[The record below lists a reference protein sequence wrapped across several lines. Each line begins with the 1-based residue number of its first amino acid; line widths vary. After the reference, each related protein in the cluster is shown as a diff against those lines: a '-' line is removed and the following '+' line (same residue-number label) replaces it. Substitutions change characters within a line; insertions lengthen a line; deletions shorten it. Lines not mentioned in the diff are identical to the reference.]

1 MELVAEIGSCNLS
14 KNKEDIDR
22 GLSVN
27 PTIQLI
33 INKLVNLNMDIE
45 RTDNEIIF
53 RIPSNIDTLGLQRII
68 DYLRY
73 KEATAESNADQNEID
88 KIAEESKANW
98 WKENKSKFIKWGLL
112 SIPILYLVQF
122 SMHQA

>member
-98 WKENKSKFIKWGLL
+98 WKENKSKFIK
-112 SIPILYLVQF
+112 
-122 SMHQA
+122 